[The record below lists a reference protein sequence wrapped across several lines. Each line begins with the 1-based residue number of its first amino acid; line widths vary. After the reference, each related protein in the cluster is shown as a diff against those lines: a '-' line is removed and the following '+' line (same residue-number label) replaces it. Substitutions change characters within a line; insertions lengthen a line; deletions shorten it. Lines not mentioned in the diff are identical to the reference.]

1 MNLQDQLNLSHEQYG
16 LLFGVR
22 RSVRYHD
29 RRRAFYERC
38 HHLTSLLTILM
49 AGSVLFELGK
59 PGDVAG
65 WLKAI
70 SVFAALLASM
80 DMVVGYSKRATLHGD
95 LRERFA
101 LLEIAMIDGGVED
114 SAWQKHQRERLM
126 IEKDEP
132 PIYKVLDLLCH
143 NELAEAEGFKR
154 RDSPEYFFKASW
166 WQRFTSQVFRWE
178 NANTTPDK
186 TTKKDARACACAD
199 APT

>member
-1 MNLQDQLNLSHEQYG
+1 MNFRDQFNLSDEQYG

-38 HHLTSLLTILM
+38 HQVTSVLTILM

-59 PGDVAG
+59 TGEVAG

-70 SVFAALLASM
+70 SVLAALMAAL
-80 DMVVGYSKRATLHGD
+80 DMVVGYAKRAINHGG

-101 LLEIAMIDGGVED
+101 LLEIAMIDGGIDED
-114 SAWQKHQRERLM
+114 TWLKHQRERLM

-143 NELAEAEGFKR
+143 NELAEAEGYKR
-154 RDSPEYFFKASW
+154 SDSPECFFTANW
-166 WQRFTSQVFRWE
+166 WQRFTSQIFRWE
-178 NANTTPDK
+178 NTDITTDK
-186 TTKKDARACACAD
+186 TKGKGDKISPCTE
-199 APT
+199 APA

>member
-1 MNLQDQLNLSHEQYG
+1 MNLQEQLNLSDEQYG
-16 LLFGVR
+16 LLFDVR
-22 RSVRYHD
+22 RSIRYHD

-38 HHLTSLLTILM
+38 HHVTSVLTILM
-49 AGSVLFELGK
+49 AGSVLFELGT
-59 PGDVAG
+59 PGNAAM

-70 SVFAALLASM
+70 SVLAALMAAL
-80 DMVVGYSKRATLHGD
+80 DMVVGYSKRVTLHGD

-101 LLEIAMIDGGVED
+101 TLEIAMIDGGVDDE
-114 SAWQKHQRERLM
+114 AWLIHQRERLM

-154 RDSPEYFFKASW
+154 SDSPEYFFKANW
-166 WQRFTSQVFRWE
+166 WQRFTSQIFRWE

-186 TTKKDARACACAD
+186 TNKKDAKACACAG